1 MNRDKLIQLSTEG
14 KIKDKKKFLKE
25 ADETIEMI
33 CAEYN
38 AKKFDEANEQ
48 LTEIFVAKFSEMME
62 QLELVK
68 NKLELEK
75 DRPKNELL
83 KNDVKKL
90 VGYITPFVPYIG
102 LISGGL
108 TVGGHVI
115 SKKTA
120 GTGGT
125 NEVRHPQEPKEVNRK
140 KLHHSI
146 K

>member
-1 MNRDKLIQLSTEG
+1 MNRDELIQLSTEG
-14 KIKDKKKFLKE
+14 KIKYKKKFLKE
-25 ADETIEMI
+25 ADDETIEMI
-33 CAEYN
+33 CAEYS

-68 NKLELEK
+68 NKLKLEK
-75 DRPKNELL
+75 DLAKNELL
-83 KNDVKKL
+83 KNEVKKL

-115 SKKTA
+115 RKKTA
-120 GTGGT
+120 GTGRTEQSEAPAGT
-125 NEVRHPQEPKEVNRK
+125 EGGE
-140 KLHHSI
+140 
-146 K
+146 